1 MGRGPRYRVPWRR
14 RREGKTNYYRRIKL
28 IKSGKPRMVVRK
40 TLNHVIVQFVEARPE
55 GDRMIAVAHS
65 RELAKKYGW
74 KGGLKN
80 TAAAYLTGLLAG
92 FRARLAGVE
101 EAVLDIGLNDP
112 VPGARVFAALKGALD
127 AGIKIPHSEDVLPSE
142 ERIRGEHI
150 ASWAEDLAKTDPEKY
165 ERQFSRYLAGGFKPE
180 GLPEHFDEVAERIR
194 REYEVKLA
202 RAQTAVGGGE
212 G

>member
-14 RREGKTNYYRRIKL
+14 RREGKTNYYKRLKL

-40 TLNHVIVQFVEARPE
+40 TLNYIIVQFAEARIE

-65 RELAKKYGW
+65 RELVKKYGW
-74 KGGLKN
+74 KGGTKN

-92 FRARLAGVE
+92 YRARLAGVE
-101 EAVLDIGLNDP
+101 EAVLDIGLNVP
-112 VPGARVFAALKGALD
+112 SPGARVFAALKGALD
-127 AGIKIPHSEDVLPSE
+127 AGIRIPHSEEILPSE

-150 ASWAEDLAKTDPEKY
+150 ALWAEERAKNDPERYK
-165 ERQFSRYLAGGFKPE
+165 RQFSKYLERGFKPE
-180 GLPEHFDEVAERIR
+180 HLPDHFQEVVERIR
-194 REYEVKLA
+194 REYEIKLA
-202 RAQTAVGGGE
+202 RAQASGGGS